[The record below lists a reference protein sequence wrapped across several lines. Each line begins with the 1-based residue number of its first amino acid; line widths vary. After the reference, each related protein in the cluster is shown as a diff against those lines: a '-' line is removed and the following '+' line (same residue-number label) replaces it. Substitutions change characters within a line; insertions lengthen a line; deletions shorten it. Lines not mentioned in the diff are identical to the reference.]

1 MTNDKD
7 ELLPLIVQR
16 LSTGTNE
23 NDLVLEICEEKGMSW
38 SDVESLVQQVKIENE
53 GEIVRRQSPLLFVL
67 AGLIFVGGAVITTLT
82 YFYLSTMI
90 NEAIAMGTE
99 PMNVIAA
106 LFYIINYAPAALAFG
121 IMGPAMMTGSILGMR
136 KVWAAILRI

>member
-23 NDLVLEICEEKGMSW
+23 DDLVLEICEEKGMSW

-67 AGLIFVGGAVITTLT
+67 AGLIFVGGAVITTLS
-82 YFYLSTMI
+82 YFFLSTMI
-90 NEAIAMGTE
+90 KEAVAMGTE
-99 PMNVIAA
+99 PMNLFAA
-106 LFYIINYAPAALAFG
+106 FFYIINYAPTALALG

>member
-23 NDLVLEICEEKGMSW
+23 DDLVLEICEEKGMSW

-106 LFYIINYAPAALAFG
+106 FFYIINYSPAALALG

>member
-16 LSTGTNE
+16 LSSGTNE
-23 NDLVLEICEEKGMSW
+23 NDLVLEICEEKDMSW
-38 SDVESLVQQVKIENE
+38 SDAESLVQQVKIENE

-99 PMNVIAA
+99 PMNLFAA
-106 LFYIINYAPAALAFG
+106 FFYIINYAPAALALG
-121 IMGPAMMTGSILGMR
+121 IMGPAM
-136 KVWAAILRI
+136 

>member
-38 SDVESLVQQVKIENE
+38 SDAESLVQQVKIENE
-53 GEIVRRQSPLLFVL
+53 SEIVRRQSPLLFVL
-67 AGLIFVGGAVITTLT
+67 AGLIFVGGAVITTLA
-82 YFYLSTMI
+82 YFSLSTMI
-90 NEAIAMGTE
+90 NEAVAMGTE
-99 PMNVIAA
+99 PMNLFATF
-106 LFYIINYAPAALAFG
+106 FYIINYAPAALAFG
-121 IMGPAMMTGSILGMR
+121 IMGPAMMTGSIVGMR
-136 KVWAAILRI
+136 KVWAAVLHI

>member
-7 ELLPLIVQR
+7 ELLPFIVQR

-106 LFYIINYAPAALAFG
+106 FFILL
-121 IMGPAMMTGSILGMR
+121 IMLPLH
-136 KVWAAILRI
+136 LHLE